1 MDGWTNDY
9 LRRYGVCKVA
19 LILVYFNFN
28 LQHLPNSNAI
38 KTHTSASLWKAHN
51 FSLFLFLCQKLT
63 VEAKLVM
70 HGGVKDSDTSCN
82 YALLL

>member
-19 LILVYFNFN
+19 LILVCFNFN

-38 KTHTSASLWKAHN
+38 KNTHISLPVESTYI
-51 FSLFLFLCQKLT
+51 FFFLCQKLT